1 MILFRT
7 IPCISSTIIFVLT
20 IILFGDFSLAQSIPS
35 KANIKL
41 KSQGSVWNPDKGDGT
56 FKNPIIY
63 ADYSDPDVVRV
74 GDDFYLTASSFS
86 NFPGLPILHSK
97 DLVNWEII
105 GHAAIHYPF
114 VEFNKPQHGN
124 GIWAPSIRYHKGE
137 FFIYFGDPD
146 YGIFLTKT
154 KKPSGLWEPLTLIRK
169 AKGWIDPCPLWD
181 DDGNVYLVHAWA
193 KSRSGIKHILT
204 INKMN
209 TEGTKILDD
218 GVTVFC
224 DSVKHP
230 TIEGPKLY
238 KRNGYYYIFAP
249 AGGVKSGWQ
258 VVLKAKNIYGP
269 YEDKIVLEQGSTNIN
284 GPHQGGWIETQTGED
299 WFIHFQD
306 RYAYGRIVHLQPMR
320 WENDWPVIGI
330 DYNKNGIGEPVPGY
344 KKPNVG
350 KKYHACNP
358 AGNDEFNSAK
368 LGIQWQWQANNQRGW
383 ISLRASKGRLR
394 FFAQQKPY
402 SQKNLFDVAS
412 LLLQKFPAPQF
423 TTTTKVMLTSERI
436 GDKAGLIIFGL
447 DYSYI
452 GIIKTEAGY
461 KVSQFICKNSD
472 QGNSEEETG
481 YTEVANPQI
490 YLRVNI
496 KPENGTEIIP
506 KVLCSFSYSSDGK
519 SFQRIGKEFIA
530 REGKWVGAKVGIFSS
545 TNQES
550 TTKDFADFDWFR
562 FE

>member
-1 MILFRT
+1 MSIKV
-7 IPCISSTIIFVLT
+7 IFVLIF
-20 IILFGDFSLAQSIPS
+20 IILSNSSPAQSVPY
-35 KANIKL
+35 KENINL
-41 KSQGSVWNPDKGDGT
+41 KSHSAVWNPDNGDGT

-63 ADYSDPDVVRV
+63 ADYSDPDIVRV
-74 GDDFYLTASSFS
+74 GNDFYLTSSSFS
-86 NFPGLPILHSK
+86 NFPGLPVLHSK

-105 GHAAIHYPF
+105 GHAAINYPF
-114 VEFNKPQHGN
+114 EEFNKPQHGK

-146 YGIFLTKT
+146 NGIFLTKT
-154 KKPSGLWEPLTLIRK
+154 KNPSGPWEPLKLIRK

-224 DSVKHP
+224 DSGKHP
-230 TIEGPKLY
+230 TLEGPKLY

-249 AGGVKSGWQ
+249 AGGVKPGWQ

-284 GPHQGGWIETQTGED
+284 GPHQGGWVETQTGED

-350 KKYHACNP
+350 KKYPVHNP
-358 AGNDEFNSAK
+358 AENDEFNSPE
-368 LGIQWQWQANNQRGW
+368 LGNQWQWQANYQRGW
-383 ISLRASKGRLR
+383 ISLTASKGKLR
-394 FFAQQKPY
+394 FFAQKKSA
-402 SQKNLFDVAS
+402 SQKNLFDASS

-423 TTTTKVMLTSERI
+423 TITTKVMLTSNRI
-436 GDKAGLIIFGL
+436 GNKAGLIIFGL

-452 GIIKTEAGY
+452 GIIKTETGF

-472 QGNSEEETG
+472 EGSAEEETE
-481 YTEVANPQI
+481 YTIVANPLI
-490 YLRVNI
+490 YLRVSI
-496 KPENGTEIIP
+496 KPENGNDIIP
-506 KVLCSFSYSSDGK
+506 KVLCSFSYSTDGK

-530 REGKWVGAKVGIFSS
+530 REGKWVGAKVGIFSTS
-545 TNQES
+545 DQE
-550 TTKDFADFDWFR
+550 TTSKDFADFDWFR